1 MPQNRHVE
9 MPPTALAALVT
20 EAEQNNPQIVAA
32 RHAWR
37 AATQLPSQVSTLPD
51 PEVVVQQ
58 FAVGS
63 PRPFAGFSNSDFA
76 YVGFGVSQEF
86 PYPGKLRLKGE
97 IASRDV
103 ASARD
108 NEETVRR
115 SVVEQLKATYFELAY
130 VQQTLEILHRDDQLL
145 EQVEQIARARY
156 RVGQGNQ
163 QDVLKAQLERTKLL
177 RELETRRQDVGVL
190 EAELKQLL
198 NRPPD
203 SPDLTTEALTETAL
217 PYTSDELL
225 ARVRTGN
232 PEVGT
237 SEEMVR
243 RDALQV
249 ELAHKD
255 FYPDFNVQYVWQ
267 HTAEQFRDYYMLTFG
282 VRIPIWRSR
291 KQRPELAQTV
301 EGLNASR
308 RDYEARVQQAYFDV
322 QDQFVRSQTASRL
335 LKIYREG
342 LIPQATATYSAGLA
356 AYQQNRED
364 FQTLL
369 DSFLDVLSLDIEYW
383 RALADH
389 EDAVARL
396 ERLTGV
402 RLP

>member
-1 MPQNRHVE
+1 MMPNRIRQRLAGAHSRPLLQWLWLLPVVLLLLPPARAEEPAPQAPGPAMPQNGHVE

-20 EAEQNNPQIVAA
+20 EAERNNPQIVAA

-76 YVGFGVSQEF
+76 YIGFGVSQEF

-145 EQVEQIARARY
+145 EQIEQIARARY

-190 EAELKQLL
+190 
-198 NRPPD
+198 
-203 SPDLTTEALTETAL
+203 
-217 PYTSDELL
+217 
-225 ARVRTGN
+225 
-232 PEVGT
+232 
-237 SEEMVR
+237 
-243 RDALQV
+243 
-249 ELAHKD
+249 
-255 FYPDFNVQYVWQ
+255 
-267 HTAEQFRDYYMLTFG
+267 
-282 VRIPIWRSR
+282 
-291 KQRPELAQTV
+291 
-301 EGLNASR
+301 
-308 RDYEARVQQAYFDV
+308 
-322 QDQFVRSQTASRL
+322 
-335 LKIYREG
+335 
-342 LIPQATATYSAGLA
+342 
-356 AYQQNRED
+356 
-364 FQTLL
+364 
-369 DSFLDVLSLDIEYW
+369 
-383 RALADH
+383 
-389 EDAVARL
+389 
-396 ERLTGV
+396 
-402 RLP
+402 